1 MNQAAFHSFLACEDL
16 KDPEKADQQKL
27 FELRLNSN
35 ISLIQHLFFELYPQ
49 VEHKKD
55 FGKLLRLLPNLF
67 NKRPERLRL
76 LDLSRM
82 AEGNWYQDQRLV
94 GMQLYVDRYNKD
106 LNGLKAKLPYIE
118 DLGVNLIH
126 LMPVTTRPQGQN
138 DGGYAVNSYTKV
150 DPRYGTR
157 ADLLRL
163 IKTMHSKQMYV
174 MLDFV
179 VNHTSDEFP
188 WAKKAAAG
196 NKKYQKYYYTYQ
208 DRTIPDAFEKS
219 LPEVFPESA
228 PGNFTYNEQ
237 MQKWVMT
244 VFNNY
249 QWDLNYRNP
258 EVFMEMLSNLVTL
271 ANMGVDI
278 VRFDAL
284 AFLWKKLGTISQNL
298 PEAHMVISLF
308 RLCLQVVAPGIVL
321 LAEAIVAPT
330 NIVKYFGQGI
340 FKGNEC
346 ELAYNATLMALLWNS
361 VATKKTLLLYRNLK
375 NIPSRPQE
383 GAWLNYIRCH
393 DDIGLGFDDR
403 YIYEIGWDASEHR
416 KFLLNYFTQKLEW
429 SPAIGQAFMYNPR
442 TGDGRITG
450 SAASL
455 LGLEMGLK
463 TKNAKLIDQAIDKIV
478 MLHGII
484 LSYGGIPMLYAGDEI
499 GTLNDYSYL
508 NEEDK
513 RDDSRWLNRP
523 VHDWA
528 SSAAVHQEGSIPY
541 RVFRQVRH
549 LIALRKEYQV
559 LADHHLPLL
568 HEPNNNHVLA
578 FERTDGNNK
587 GILVLCN
594 FDEHDQALDAGLIT
608 SLGYIKNA
616 RYSDLITGEKRKLTS
631 GLFSLKPYEIFW
643 LESL

>member
-16 KDPEKADQQKL
+16 KNPEIADQQKL
-27 FELRLNSN
+27 FTLRYNSN
-35 ISLIQHLFFELYPQ
+35 ISLIQHLFFELYPKDK
-49 VEHKKD
+49 HLKD
-55 FGKLLRLLPNLF
+55 FQKLTQLF
-67 NKRPERLRL
+67 SKLFEKRPDSLRQS
-76 LDLSRM
+76 DLRRM
-82 AEGNWYQDQRLV
+82 AKANWYQDQRHI
-94 GMQLYVDRYNKD
+94 GMQLYVDRYNKN
-106 LNGLKAKLPYIE
+106 LKGLEEKLPYIE
-118 DLGVNLIH
+118 NLGVNLIH
-126 LMPVTTRPQGQN
+126 LMPVTTRPEGQN
-138 DGGYAVNSYTKV
+138 DGGYAVNSYTQV
-150 DPRYGTR
+150 DSRYGTK

-163 IKTMHSKQMYV
+163 IETMHNKEMYV

-179 VNHTSDEFP
+179 VNHTSNEFP
-188 WAKKAAAG
+188 WAKKAASG
-196 NKKYQKYYYTYQ
+196 NKKYQKYYYTYP
-208 DRTIPDAFEKS
+208 DRTIPDAFEKT

-237 MQKWVMT
+237 MNRWVMT

-249 QWDLNYRNP
+249 QWDLNYANP
-258 EVFMEMLSNLVTL
+258 EVFMEMLTNLVNL

-284 AFLWKKLGTISQNL
+284 AFLWKKLGTDSQNL
-298 PEAHMVISLF
+298 PEAHMIISLF
-308 RLCLQVVAPGIVL
+308 RLCLQIIAPGVVL

-340 FKGNEC
+340 FRGNEC

-361 VATKKTLLLYRNLK
+361 MATKKTLLLYRNLK

-403 YIYEIGWDASEHR
+403 YIYEIGWDAKEHR
-416 KFLLNYFTQKLEW
+416 KFLIKYYTQKLKW
-429 SPAIGQAFMYNPR
+429 SPAIGQAFMYNPA

-450 SAASL
+450 STASL

-463 TKNAKLIDQAIDKIV
+463 NRNSKLVDRAVDKIV

-499 GTLNDYSYL
+499 GILNDYSYL
-508 NEEDK
+508 NEKDK

-523 VHDWA
+523 VHDWSA
-528 SSAAVHQEGSIPY
+528 SVAIDQEAGIPN
-541 RVFRQVRH
+541 RLFGAIRH
-549 LIALRKEYQV
+549 LIALRKEQQV

-578 FERTDGNNK
+578 FERTDGRNK

-594 FDEHDQALDAGLIT
+594 FDEHDQVLDAGWMT
-608 SLGYIKNA
+608 SLGYIRNA
-616 RYSDLITGEKRKLTS
+616 EYSDLISGEKRKLTS
-631 GLFSLKPYEIFW
+631 GLFNLKPYEIFW
-643 LESL
+643 LESH